1 MYKSKIFRFNSSST
15 NIPKFKHSNSNS
27 LKQISPKIAFCF
39 SRHHNISKNVYIYTV
54 NRQFAKY
61 KGIHPGIVLDREL
74 KKRSIKQRPFAL
86 SVEEHPQTFNAIT
99 KGKRGIST
107 ALALKIER
115 QLGLEEGTLVILQAY
130 YDIQRIKE
138 KEIKST
144 PDLSILSNAL
154 FWDTDIQHIDWE
166 RQYRAVIQRVFERG
180 NETDKKEIIRF
191 YGAVKVNQAMQESNI
206 RILYTI
212 YRTNKTTN

>member
-1 MYKSKIFRFNSSST
+1 MNKNV
-15 NIPKFKHSNSNS
+15 
-27 LKQISPKIAFCF
+27 
-39 SRHHNISKNVYIYTV
+39 SKNVYICAMIK
-54 NRQFAKY
+54 QFEKY

-86 SVEEHPQTFNAIT
+86 SLEEHPQTFNAIT

-107 ALALKIER
+107 GLALKIEQ

-130 YDIQRIKE
+130 YDIQKIKE

-144 PDLSILSNAL
+144 PNLHILSKAL
-154 FWDTDIQHIDWE
+154 FWDTDIQLIDWE

-180 NETDKKEIIRF
+180 NENDKNEIIRF
-191 YGAVKVNQAMQESNI
+191 YGTKKVNQALQDSNI
-206 RILYTI
+206 RSPYTI
-212 YRTNKTTN
+212 YKLNKTKD